1 MGKKTLLMEVLDGFR
16 WFLMVLDGFSGKI
29 IELNG
34 GCSIT
39 MFDCRRVPP
48 KKNMNGLGIYNISV
62 DSSTRVLILDPN
74 RQGVQEAQLKTR
86 E

>member
-1 MGKKTLLMEVLDGFR
+1 MGKKTLLME
-16 WFLMVLDGFSGKI
+16 VLDGFSGKI